1 MVLTWLRQRLRA
13 APSDDP
19 RALDVFLERQAAFVT
34 QKTVIDYCRVKAG
47 RSERQ
52 TFADPDFQA
61 ALNHC
66 RWQTFPAAVQDVA
79 ALAEAWLRP
88 HAGGAEPR
96 LAEALARIAADILA
110 RAEAPEAERAAIA
123 AEAALL
129 PARLAARQE
138 SPPATADRLPLAAEA
153 PLLATLPIH
162 PDQRIGETPA
172 IRGALRFHIV
182 ATQQEMERAFDPA
195 GLARNLAAVL
205 LRSP

>member
-1 MVLTWLRQRLRA
+1 M
-13 APSDDP
+13 
-19 RALDVFLERQAAFVT
+19 FLERQAAFVA
-34 QKTVIDYCRVKAG
+34 QKTVIDYCRVKTG

-52 TFADPDFQA
+52 TFADPDFRA

-66 RWQTFPAAVQDVA
+66 RWQTFTAAVEDVA

-110 RAEAPEAERAAIA
+110 QAEAPEAERAAIA
-123 AEAALL
+123 AEAAML
-129 PARLAARQE
+129 PRRLAARQDR
-138 SPPATADRLPLAAEA
+138 PPATADRLPLTAEA

-162 PDQRIGETPA
+162 PDQRVGETPS

-182 ATQQEMERAFDPA
+182 STQQEMERHFDPP
-195 GLARNLAAVL
+195 GLTRKL
-205 LRSP
+205 LGM